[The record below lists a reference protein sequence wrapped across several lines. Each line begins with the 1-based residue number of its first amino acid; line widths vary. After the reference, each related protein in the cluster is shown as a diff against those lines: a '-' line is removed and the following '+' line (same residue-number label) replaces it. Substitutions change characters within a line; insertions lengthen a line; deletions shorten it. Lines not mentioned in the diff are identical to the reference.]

1 MGWAVKLDKP
11 FFIGQRTLKILEK
24 RGREEEQRGGEDRR
38 LIGQRTQDRKLAGF
52 ALVYG
57 GEGPRPKECHLAI
70 EDGEIIGR
78 VTSIAYSEALGKVIG
93 LAFLPADRAVGS
105 CFQIRAD
112 GGALVDAEVVEVPFY
127 DPDNSRQKGGQREV
141 TYQGGKA

>member
-1 MGWAVKLDKP
+1 MKLDKP

-78 VTSIAYSEALGKVIG
+78 VTSVAYSEALGKVIG
-93 LAFLPADRAVGS
+93 LAFLPADRSVGS
-105 CFQIRAD
+105 HFQIRAD
-112 GGALVDAEVVEVPFY
+112 GGALVDAEVVKVPFY
-127 DPDNSRQKGGQREV
+127 DPDNSRQKSGQREV